1 MEDANDQHRAMF
13 VPVVKTMLP
22 AGKASRALFEF
33 GNEKAKMGKL
43 AELIKRA
50 INIRNIV
57 PSDRGSEFL
66 DAVVVYL
73 VQVDAGGLA
82 EFDRGH

>member
-13 VPVVKTMLP
+13 VPIVKTMLP
-22 AGKASRALFEF
+22 TGKTPRALFEF

-43 AELIKRA
+43 AELPKRA
-50 INIRNIV
+50 IDIRNIV
-57 PSDRGSEFL
+57 PSDHGSEFL

-73 VQVDAGGLA
+73 VQIDASGLA
-82 EFDRGH
+82 ELDRGH